1 MSRRAHVLSVTVFA
15 TILLLGYF
23 AVQGQRPE
31 PPMPPGQTMNPIV
44 PQPARQTPRM
54 QRIREGTAFKDM
66 HVFFRQ
72 IDDRTA
78 LYTVEDN
85 RRFMCLENLELER
98 ILTTIQEKPERQ
110 FWRIEGVF
118 TEFRGENSVL
128 IRRAVVART
137 PLTVAPQHAL
147 P

>member
-1 MSRRAHVLSVTVFA
+1 MSRRVHILSATVFA
-15 TILLLGYF
+15 TFILLGYF

-31 PPMPPGQTMNPIV
+31 PPIQPGQEMNPV
-44 PQPARQTPRM
+44 APPPARQALRM

-98 ILTTIQEKPERQ
+98 ILTTIQEKPEHQ

-118 TEFRGENSVL
+118 TEFRGENFVI

-137 PLTVAPQHAL
+137 PSTVAPQHAV